1 MPYRDVLGGTYDL
14 RWNKK
19 RRCYA
24 GTMKIDGLKIEN
36 LTKFCQIMELK
47 MAVDGVL
54 VTSEEDEE
62 EEDILE
68 AVEFDDSELG
78 KVGNENI
85 GDAKSQGFKKV
96 VIKRETDIPW
106 DSRGYFEGTR
116 FNEPRPEQA
125 QVVPIAT
132 DLIKEGYKN
141 IIIECPTGSGKSAM
155 AMILPK
161 IFNAESYVVTHLKG
175 LQEQYMKEMPFM
187 RSVMGKG
194 NYECNLDLEAGCIN
208 KTRAQEAVDRAV
220 IGGFTWQTNGC
231 TANMAPCSLI
241 RGFECPYRNPRNDK
255 GYDWNTDP
263 KSLCEYFESL
273 TNAQNARYFIS
284 NMSYLMAMN
293 RSSSML
299 KQRDFLIVD
308 EAHQL
313 ASAMTSFYSLD
324 FSVKLIERLLQL
336 PSHQQ
341 VVEAAEKDREIM
353 QKDRTKKLESWTPTN
368 SGWGFPKVPSVQVK
382 STDEFRR
389 KGAVVLGAYF
399 DALINMVSRKIRKND
414 YEEEELKYVYNTLER
429 IKSVNE
435 MLSSDWKNC
444 LWQANDDEAPEYIS
458 FKPLD
463 IRNYSEELLLNTGKV
478 RVFLSGT
485 IGDINIFCDELGL
498 KKEETA
504 FLQID
509 YSSFPLSNRPIYTSK
524 VGGKM
529 SYSAKSSEEMMKTA
543 EAIVDIMNI
552 YPRKKGLILP
562 YTDSLEK
569 QLVEAIAYISPEA
582 EQRLVQHNKNAKSR
596 NQVFTD
602 FDNSETNNV
611 LVSTYANQG
620 YDGKSVDFCI
630 IVKVPFP
637 AMGDVRTA
645 IKMKENPSWYKL
657 QTANQLTQML
667 GRVVRSAEDVG
678 HNYIIDPQFWFHYSK
693 GIGNEPLSN
702 FIPEYIKSSIKIN
715 RKSTNG
721 ANQSSLLRQNA

>member
-1 MPYRDVLGGTYDL
+1 M
-14 RWNKK
+14 
-19 RRCYA
+19 
-24 GTMKIDGLKIEN
+24 
-36 LTKFCQIMELK
+36 
-47 MAVDGVL
+47 
-54 VTSEEDEE
+54 
-62 EEDILE
+62 
-68 AVEFDDSELG
+68 
-78 KVGNENI
+78 
-85 GDAKSQGFKKV
+85 
-96 VIKRETDIPW
+96 
-106 DSRGYFEGTR
+106 
-116 FNEPRPEQA
+116 
-125 QVVPIAT
+125 
-132 DLIKEGYKN
+132 
-141 IIIECPTGSGKSAM
+141 
-155 AMILPK
+155 
-161 IFNAESYVVTHLKG
+161 
-175 LQEQYMKEMPFM
+175 
-187 RSVMGKG
+187 
-194 NYECNLDLEAGCIN
+194 
-208 KTRAQEAVDRAV
+208 
-220 IGGFTWQTNGC
+220 
-231 TANMAPCSLI
+231 
-241 RGFECPYRNPRNDK
+241 
-255 GYDWNTDP
+255 
-263 KSLCEYFESL
+263 
-273 TNAQNARYFIS
+273 
-284 NMSYLMAMN
+284 
-293 RSSSML
+293 
-299 KQRDFLIVD
+299 
-308 EAHQL
+308 
-313 ASAMTSFYSLD
+313 
-324 FSVKLIERLLQL
+324 
-336 PSHQQ
+336 
-341 VVEAAEKDREIM
+341 VEAAEKDREIM